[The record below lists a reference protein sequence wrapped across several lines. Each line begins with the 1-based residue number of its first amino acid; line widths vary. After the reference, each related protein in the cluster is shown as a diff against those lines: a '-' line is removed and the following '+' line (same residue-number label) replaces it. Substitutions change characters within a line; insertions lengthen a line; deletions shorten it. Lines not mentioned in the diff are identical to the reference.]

1 MLHTN
6 RELAGELIDSIK
18 DKFWDKGEDFL
29 LEMYPPKPGVEK
41 YSFLWGYGA
50 LCTMLATYEKCTRDK
65 SRLRFLQKALEKLE
79 LYKSESGGYV
89 HYNSHPDCFGAGE
102 PYYDDNAWV
111 VLALLDVY
119 ELKKTEKYLPRA
131 KEVTEYLYSGWS
143 ESIGGIRWKE
153 FDCDSSNTCS
163 CGPTIVASC
172 KLYKFTGDEKY
183 LRWAEKIYEW
193 TREKLE
199 DSDGTF
205 FDKMFETG
213 ETDKSKYTYNTGT
226 MIWSGALMH
235 GITGK
240 ESYLEN
246 ARRSARGAM
255 DAFVRTEMH
264 GKKILPPTPWFNVYL
279 LQGLLALNEYED
291 VTDYISVI
299 DNILHGAA
307 YSGRTGEN
315 FYYPEWNNGD
325 YTSGIYYHQGL
336 DNIGT
341 AECFS
346 LLIPYE
352 DKKRAARN
360 SA

>member
-1 MLHTN
+1 
-6 RELAGELIDSIK
+6 
-18 DKFWDKGEDFL
+18 
-29 LEMYPPKPGVEK
+29 
-41 YSFLWGYGA
+41 
-50 LCTMLATYEKCTRDK
+50 
-65 SRLRFLQKALEKLE
+65 
-79 LYKSESGGYV
+79 
-89 HYNSHPDCFGAGE
+89 
-102 PYYDDNAWV
+102 
-111 VLALLDVY
+111 
-119 ELKKTEKYLPRA
+119 
-131 KEVTEYLYSGWS
+131 
-143 ESIGGIRWKE
+143 
-153 FDCDSSNTCS
+153 
-163 CGPTIVASC
+163 
-172 KLYKFTGDEKY
+172 
-183 LRWAEKIYEW
+183 
-193 TREKLE
+193 
-199 DSDGTF
+199 
-205 FDKMFETG
+205 
-213 ETDKSKYTYNTGT
+213 
-226 MIWSGALMH
+226 MH

-291 VTDYISVI
+291 VTDYISII

-307 YSGRTGEN
+307 YSGRIGEN

>member
-1 MLHTN
+1 M
-6 RELAGELIDSIK
+6 
-18 DKFWDKGEDFL
+18 
-29 LEMYPPKPGVEK
+29 
-41 YSFLWGYGA
+41 
-50 LCTMLATYEKCTRDK
+50 
-65 SRLRFLQKALEKLE
+65 
-79 LYKSESGGYV
+79 
-89 HYNSHPDCFGAGE
+89 
-102 PYYDDNAWV
+102 
-111 VLALLDVY
+111 LALLDVY
-119 ELKKTEKYLPRA
+119 ELKKTEKYLTRA

-299 DNILHGAA
+299 DNILHGAP